1 MGIVCISLKCSLMM
15 CVCIRTNYVAEHKF
29 ALGMICLCLICFPF
43 FFAMP
48 LYCLLDIFRE
58 KNERVGEIKYQA
70 SMGNKKSIATLLK
83 KQTCRFHLFELN
95 FNFKAKH

>member
-29 ALGMICLCLICFPF
+29 ALGMICLYLICFPF

-48 LYCLLDIFRE
+48 LYCLFDIFRE
-58 KNERVGEIKYQA
+58 KNERVERENITWVRA
-70 SMGNKKSIATLLK
+70 IRRVLLTFLK
-83 KQTCRFHLFELN
+83 NILVGSTFLS
-95 FNFKAKH
+95 